1 MFVPQPSARV
11 TFVEHSAIFPASAR
25 RYLPTRNE
33 FAVACYLD
41 LIPGLAEHFI
51 YLNAGMF
58 FGAALTP
65 WDFYT
70 RSGLPKVHTRLAH
83 AASDEAERALQKS
96 NRLRTPPPP
105 SAPSPPRPLAPSPPV
120 RCLVAS
126 QLLWACRALRCIG
139 ATGLCR
145 KRSSATSGTHARPCA
160 AIRSLLRGV
169 QWTCST
175 TSTPVA
181 AR

>member
-1 MFVPQPSARV
+1 MSLPSRPPRLWSTDQCTTQSLSARPHMCVPQPSARV
-11 TFVEHSAIFPASAR
+11 TFVEHAAIFPARAR
-25 RYLPTRNE
+25 RYLPTKNE

-58 FGAALTP
+58 FGAAVTP

-96 NRLRTPPPP
+96 NRLRTPPGLPP
-105 SAPSPPRPLAPSPPV
+105 SPAV

-126 QLLWACRALRCIG
+126 QLLWAGRALRCIG

-145 KRSSATSGTHARPCA
+145 KQSSATIG
-160 AIRSLLRGV
+160 
-169 QWTCST
+169 
-175 TSTPVA
+175 
-181 AR
+181 